1 MTVPAKIKDIETN
14 KELDGDS
21 SLQSL
26 NYIIKPNEKIP
37 NYGDN
42 DNAFLYSIKSKYNIE
57 KDMKEQIKKTLNQ
70 HKLAFI
76 LTWALPLLMVVI
88 GECEIYPQ
96 GLYQGNAQMEYIL
109 QSVGIL
115 LTIGLIPFALRIFSL
130 NLVKRIQELPLAQS
144 RPIFRCLYE

>member
-1 MTVPAKIKDIETN
+1 
-14 KELDGDS
+14 
-21 SLQSL
+21 
-26 NYIIKPNEKIP
+26 
-37 NYGDN
+37 
-42 DNAFLYSIKSKYNIE
+42 
-57 KDMKEQIKKTLNQ
+57 MKEQIKKTLNQ

-76 LTWALPLLMVVI
+76 LTWTLPLLMVVI

-130 NLVKRIQELPLAQS
+130 NLVKRIQELPLAQALKS
-144 RPIFRCLYE
+144 YQRWGEVRLFLIAVPALLNVQFYYLTLNTTGLFCASMALIASLFCVPSENRLKNELNLPEEID